1 MRIRKYRQAT
11 VREALLAVREDL
23 GPDALV
29 LATEMVP
36 ARGWRGWLGMRDVQ
50 LTAGLAATPEAP
62 SAGRPAVAERRPAD
76 TSAPPSAS
84 SSRPAASSS
93 ARAGLTARLLAS
105 GLDRALAERT
115 AAAASEAQCR
125 GASLVELRALL
136 ASQLDRLTAAD
147 EDYAPVEVFIGP
159 PGVGKTTTI
168 AKIAAQE
175 RARKGRTLGLVGADG
190 FRAGAV
196 EQLRTYATIIG
207 APFRVARSIEE
218 LDKAL
223 SRGNRHALLVDTAGR
238 SPSDGGLD
246 DLRRLL
252 ARRRGVRT
260 HLVMAADTSAA
271 SARRILDAY
280 RHAHPDRVVITKV
293 DETESL
299 SPLLGVVAERGLPV
313 SYLGTGQRVP
323 EDLNRATPS
332 ALAGVVLRDDDWGWA
347 AAS

>member
-1 MRIRKYRQAT
+1 MRIKKYRQPT
-11 VREALLAVREDL
+11 VREALLAVRQDL

-29 LATEMVP
+29 LATEMVA

-50 LTAGLAATPEAP
+50 LTAGLPATPEAP
-62 SAGRPAVAERRPAD
+62 SAGRPTVAERRPAD
-76 TSAPPSAS
+76 TSPSSAP
-84 SSRPAASSS
+84 SS

-125 GASLVELRALL
+125 GASLVELRTLL

-223 SRGNRHALLVDTAGR
+223 SRGSRHALLVDTAGR

-280 RHAHPDRVVITKV
+280 RDARPDRVVITKV

-313 SYLGTGQRVP
+313 SYLGIGQRVP